1 MDDAVIRVTS
11 GIYSKGERHT
21 RYINRARISDE
32 YFFDYADRIEWAVLL
47 LAGEKDHKTASTFT
61 AWRPSMP
68 GTDGSDRNLHYV
80 DTCPYQLDW
89 KALEFDI
96 IEPDPERSQVW
107 ISRAWLESG
116 FTAAD
121 RRRVYAALKQL
132 AVARHWHDFQPSDRE
147 RGKLHILETGDLPG
161 W

>member
-11 GIYSKGERHT
+11 GIYSKGGRHT

-32 YFFDYADRIEWAVLL
+32 YFFNYADRIEWAVLIL
-47 LAGEKDHKTASTFT
+47 SGEKDYETGSTFT

-68 GTDGSDRNLHYV
+68 GTDGSDRGVHYV
-80 DTCPYQLDW
+80 DTYPWYLDRT
-89 KALEFDI
+89 ALEFDI
-96 IEPDPERSQVW
+96 IEPDRERSNVW

-121 RRRVYAALKQL
+121 RRRVYAALKHL
-132 AVARHWHDFQPSDRE
+132 AVSRQWHKFQHTRDDI
-147 RGKLHILETGDLPG
+147 GKLHVLETGELPG